1 MEKEPL
7 FAQERQKEIL
17 ALLEAEQKVLVPQLC
32 RQFSVSPATIR
43 NDLNDLEAPG
53 VAPPHSRRSDPAE
66 PDRTG
71 ADDGAEDRTPYGGK
85 AGHRRLCGGNGGKRR
100 DHRHRYRHH
109 HPGTGAMPAG
119 AHRPDGGNQRLENR
133 RASGRAVRRDDYPHR
148 RLCAPWLPLH
158 HRPAGDAGDGGTAG
172 WIAVLW
178 PPMA

>member
-43 NDLNDLEAPG
+43 NDLNDLEARG
-53 VAPPHSRRSDPAE
+53 LLRRTHGGAIPTAQKTVRRMAE
-66 PDRTG
+66 KQAIAACAAAMVENGETIAIDTGTTTLELARCLLARTG
-71 ADDGAEDRTPYGGK
+71 LTVGTNDLKIAALLEEQSDATIILIGGAV
-85 AGHRRLCGGNGGKRR
+85 
-100 DHRHRYRHH
+100 
-109 HPGTGAMPAG
+109 
-119 AHRPDGGNQRLENR
+119 
-133 RASGRAVRRDDYPHR
+133 AST
-148 RLCAPWLPLH
+148 APSARW
-158 HRPAGDAGDGGTAG
+158 RCRGWRNCG